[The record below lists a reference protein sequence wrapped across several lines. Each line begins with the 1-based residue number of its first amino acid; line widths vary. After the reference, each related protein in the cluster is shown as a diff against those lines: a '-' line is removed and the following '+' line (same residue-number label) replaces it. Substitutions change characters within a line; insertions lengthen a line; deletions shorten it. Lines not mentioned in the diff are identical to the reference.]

1 MKILMISNHL
11 GVQSGV
17 QRYVQNLLLN
27 LDLTRYQVDLFVGL
41 CPPDQASCAPALEA
55 AGVHIIAV
63 PDNKK
68 VRIRALYQHLKTH
81 KDYDIIH
88 YHTASKIGAPVC
100 GMMRVLCPHAKIIVH
115 SHIVYPPMTLTWRA
129 AHLVY
134 QLFADYF
141 LGCGVAAG
149 RFVFGDHI
157 DRRPNFSV
165 ACNAVDQTRF
175 YPNAAARTA
184 IRAQYGI
191 TGTERL
197 AGFVGRLNHQKNPL
211 YLIRVF
217 VAMVQQDPRWKL
229 LLVGGG
235 EQEQPMRELAAQLGV
250 ADRVLCPHAKIIVH
264 SHIVYPP
271 MTLTWR
277 AAHLVY
283 QLFADY
289 FLGCGVAAG
298 RFVFGDHIDRR
309 PNFSVAC
316 NAVDQTRFYPNA
328 AARTA
333 IRAQYGIT
341 GTERLAGFV
350 GRLNHQKNPLYL
362 IRVFVA
368 MVQQDPRWKLLLVG
382 GGEQEQPMRELAAQL
397 GVADRVLFAGVQN
410 NVPDYMNA
418 FDLFLLPSN
427 FEGSPVTLVEAQGC
441 GVPCLASTNVP
452 GDGSVTELVHF
463 LPLSAPFEEWA
474 KTADSIAP
482 GGPHADYWPTL
493 AAAGYELKTAAHR
506 MEQVYDKVAGEGA
519 R

>member
-68 VRIRALYQHLKTH
+68 ARIRALYQHLKTH

-197 AGFVGRLNHQKNPL
+197 AGFVGRLNHQKNPAL
-211 YLIRVF
+211 PHPGVCGYGSAGPPLE
-217 VAMVQQDPRWKL
+217 AA
-229 LLVGGG
+229 VGGRRRAG
-235 EQEQPMRELAAQLGV
+235 TA
-250 ADRVLCPHAKIIVH
+250 HAGTCR
-264 SHIVYPP
+264 PA
-271 MTLTWR
+271 WR
-277 AAHLVY
+277 
-283 QLFADY
+283 
-289 FLGCGVAAG
+289 
-298 RFVFGDHIDRR
+298 
-309 PNFSVAC
+309 
-316 NAVDQTRFYPNA
+316 
-328 AARTA
+328 
-333 IRAQYGIT
+333 
-341 GTERLAGFV
+341 
-350 GRLNHQKNPLYL
+350 
-362 IRVFVA
+362 
-368 MVQQDPRWKLLLVG
+368 
-382 GGEQEQPMRELAAQL
+382 
-397 GVADRVLFAGVQN
+397 
-410 NVPDYMNA
+410 
-418 FDLFLLPSN
+418 
-427 FEGSPVTLVEAQGC
+427 
-441 GVPCLASTNVP
+441 
-452 GDGSVTELVHF
+452 
-463 LPLSAPFEEWA
+463 
-474 KTADSIAP
+474 
-482 GGPHADYWPTL
+482 GGPGAVCRGAEQCARL
-493 AAAGYELKTAAHR
+493 YECL
-506 MEQVYDKVAGEGA
+506 
-519 R
+519 